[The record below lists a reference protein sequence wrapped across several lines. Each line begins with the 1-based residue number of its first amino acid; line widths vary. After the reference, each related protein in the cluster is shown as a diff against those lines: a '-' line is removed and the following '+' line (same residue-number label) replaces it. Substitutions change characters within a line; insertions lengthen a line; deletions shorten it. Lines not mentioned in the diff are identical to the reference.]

1 MSETIYFLIGFL
13 SGGLLVFTVMF
24 FILYKVLKNY

>member
-13 SGGLLVFTVMF
+13 AGGLLVFAVMF